1 MESQDS
7 QYMQIA
13 LGLARRGIGAVEPN
27 PAVGCV
33 IVKSDQIIGRG
44 WHKQYGGAHAEIHA
58 IQDCQTIGAHPSG
71 ATLYVTLEPCC
82 HQGKTGP
89 CTDAL
94 IAAGLRRVV
103 VAARDPSAHA
113 SGSGLRQLE
122 GAGIEVVTGVCEEDA
137 RILNAPF
144 FKFVEMG
151 RSWVVLKWAQSLDG
165 KLAYADPTGGRW
177 LSGQEARRDAH
188 SLRRRT
194 QAVLVG
200 VNTVIADNP
209 LLTPRPS
216 RGRNP
221 LRIVLDRNLRT
232 PPTCRLVS
240 TAKSHP
246 LLICTTAR
254 AMEAHPKVV
263 TAIQKKGAEI
273 LAGPDSSDNL
283 RFVLEQV
290 AARGIQ
296 QLLVEGGASVLA
308 AFLRGGLA
316 DEVCVYVAP
325 MILGTQGRVELGPCL
340 EGMTPTTRL
349 GRPDIKRIGDD
360 VRIRGFL
367 GQWGQAQAG

>member
-7 QYMQIA
+7 QYMKIA
-13 LGLARRGIGAVEPN
+13 LGLARRGIGSVEPN

-44 WHKQYGGAHAEIHA
+44 WHKQYGGPHAEIHA
-58 IQDCQTIGAHPSG
+58 IQDCQTIGAHPGG

-82 HQGKTGP
+82 HHGNTGP

-94 IAAGLRRVV
+94 IEAKLRRVV

-113 SGSGLRQLE
+113 SGAGLRQLE
-122 GAGIEVVTGVCEEDA
+122 RAGIEVATGVCEDDA

-144 FKFVEMG
+144 FKFVETG
-151 RSWVVLKWAQSLDG
+151 KSWVVLKWAQSLDG
-165 KLAYADPTGGRW
+165 KLAYADPAEGRW
-177 LSGQEARRDAH
+177 LSGEDGRRDAH
-188 SLRRRT
+188 ALRRRT
-194 QAVLVG
+194 QAILVG

-221 LRIVLDRNLRT
+221 VRIVLDRNLRIPRT
-232 PPTCRLVS
+232 SRLLS
-240 TAKSHP
+240 TARNHP

-254 AMEAHPKVV
+254 AAEANPKVV
-263 TAIQKKGAEI
+263 AAIQKKGAEI
-273 LAGPDSSDNL
+273 LAGPASEDHL

-308 AFLRGGLA
+308 SFLRGALA

-325 MILGTQGRVELGPCL
+325 LVLGAQGRVELGSCA
-340 EGMTPTTRL
+340 EGMAPPTRL
-349 GRPDIKRIGDD
+349 GRPDIKRLGDD

-367 GQWGQAQAG
+367 GPWGQAPTG